1 MSSFIGDY
9 ICKTDAK
16 GRIVLPAAFK
26 RQVGKDANNLFVI
39 KKDIYEQCLVLYPM
53 DEWNRMVAIL
63 RKKLN
68 PYNKKHKQFLR
79 GFFMDTVEISLD
91 ANSRITIPKKLLQKI
106 TSEKE
111 LQLVAQDDRIEI
123 WNPDVYIKNFD
134 ENQFQELADE
144 LFGKSDED
152 IV

>member
-1 MSSFIGDY
+1 
-9 ICKTDAK
+9 
-16 GRIVLPAAFK
+16 
-26 RQVGKDANNLFVI
+26 
-39 KKDIYEQCLVLYPM
+39 
-53 DEWNRMVAIL
+53 MVAIL

-106 TSEKE
+106 TKEKE

-123 WNPDVYIKNFD
+123 WNPDVYTKNFD

-144 LFGKSDED
+144 LFGKSEDD